1 MSINLAELNRS
12 ELFEAFRQVE
22 IAEQRWLMAPTPET
36 ETIAWLELQAAK
48 LRLDAVCKRNKVIA

>member
-1 MSINLAELNRS
+1 MSINLAAINRD
-12 ELFEAFRQVE
+12 ELFAAQRQVE

-48 LRLDAVCKRNKVIA
+48 MRLEAVCKRNKLIA